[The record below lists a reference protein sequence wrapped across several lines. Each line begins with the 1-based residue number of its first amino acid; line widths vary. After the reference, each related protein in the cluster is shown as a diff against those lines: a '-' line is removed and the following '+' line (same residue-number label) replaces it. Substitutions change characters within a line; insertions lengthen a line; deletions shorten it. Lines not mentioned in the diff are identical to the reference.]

1 MIPKN
6 DEVRAMLFDISNIQ
20 TEEDLWKKLDE
31 IRTETMFKDRE
42 ECLQIIK
49 RILYY
54 GVEKGQLNE
63 QAVEGVLDAYREK
76 LNDIE
81 LERLAALALIKNHHI
96 QQNKDFDK
104 LAENS
109 VKITELI

>member
-1 MIPKN
+1 
-6 DEVRAMLFDISNIQ
+6 MLFDISNIQ

-81 LERLAALALIKNHHI
+81 LERLAALALLKNNQI
-96 QQNKDFDK
+96 QEEESFEE
-104 LAENS
+104 LAES
-109 VKITELI
+109 CVKIIRPI

>member
-1 MIPKN
+1 
-6 DEVRAMLFDISNIQ
+6 MLFDISNIQ

-49 RILYY
+49 RILYH

-63 QAVEGVLDAYREK
+63 QAVEGVLDGYREK

-81 LERLAALALIKNHHI
+81 LERLAALALLKNNQI
-96 QQNKDFDK
+96 QEEESFEE
-104 LAENS
+104 LAES
-109 VKITELI
+109 CVKIIRPI

>member
-20 TEEDLWKKLDE
+20 TG
-31 IRTETMFKDRE
+31 E

>member
-1 MIPKN
+1 
-6 DEVRAMLFDISNIQ
+6 MLFDISNIY
-20 TEEDLWKKLDE
+20 TEQNVLEKLDE
-31 IRTETMFKDRE
+31 IRSATMFKDRE

-49 RILYY
+49 RILYH

-63 QAVEGVLDAYREK
+63 RAVEVILDAYREK

-81 LERLAALALIKNHHI
+81 LERMAALALLKNNQI
-96 QQNKDFDK
+96 QEEESFEE

-109 VKITELI
+109 VKIIRPI